1 MAVMLT
7 CCIADVCIVLADCI
21 LEVGRFS
28 LLKAVA
34 GFIGLADR
42 HEIWSGDAAGDANPS
57 QNRTEVSGDEEDDG
71 DSESDEC
78 MVKETDEKDVTRG
91 RKRNANAAVQ
101 GERPGRWQAAMSQVK
116 MAVESHAGEEQPAGV
131 RGWARRTVGRLVKRA
146 INASRK
152 QEDREGSSSGNA
164 SPEATQP
171 GKTRR
176 KRHYS
181 PSRRGAQG
189 RPWV

>member
-1 MAVMLT
+1 MAVILT
-7 CCIADVCIVLADCI
+7 CLIADVCIVLADCI
-21 LEVGRFS
+21 LEVGRLS

-34 GFIGLADR
+34 GFVGLADR

-57 QNRTEVSGDEEDDG
+57 QNRTEASEDEGDDG
-71 DSESDEC
+71 ESDLDEG
-78 MVKETDEKDVTRG
+78 MVKETDEKDATRG
-91 RKRNANAAVQ
+91 RERNANAAVP
-101 GERPGRWQAAMSQVK
+101 GERPGKWQAAMSQVK

-146 INASRK
+146 VNASRK
-152 QEDREGSSSGNA
+152 QGDGEGSSSGNA
-164 SPEATQP
+164 SPEAMQA